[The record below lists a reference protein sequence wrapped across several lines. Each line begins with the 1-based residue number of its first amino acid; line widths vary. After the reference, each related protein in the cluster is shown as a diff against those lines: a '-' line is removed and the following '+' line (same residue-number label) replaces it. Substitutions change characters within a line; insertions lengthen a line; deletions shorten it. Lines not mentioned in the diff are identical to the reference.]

1 MITIKYSIYPTYYRQ
16 LFITRLHDK
25 ILMILNIF
33 KNTVVGSKMNILKCP
48 NCNATI
54 SIEDNREYGFCPYCG
69 QKIQLVQTVK

>member
-33 KNTVVGSKMNILKCP
+33 KNTVVG
-48 NCNATI
+48 
-54 SIEDNREYGFCPYCG
+54 E
-69 QKIQLVQTVK
+69 